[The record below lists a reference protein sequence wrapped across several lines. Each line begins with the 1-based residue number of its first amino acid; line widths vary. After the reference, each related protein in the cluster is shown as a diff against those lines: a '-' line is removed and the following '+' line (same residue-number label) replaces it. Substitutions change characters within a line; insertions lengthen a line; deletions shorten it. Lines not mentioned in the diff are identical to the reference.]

1 MNWVRELRRLLKE
14 ARGKRTDDPD
24 GLEGGLTCQEA
35 ADHLQEWLD
44 SELDEEMAARVG
56 VHLETCARCYPRL
69 AFERAFREA
78 VERAARAEKAP
89 PDLKARVLQ
98 ALESEGY
105 REE

>member
-1 MNWVRELRRLLKE
+1 MSWVKELRRLLDE
-14 ARGKRTDDPD
+14 ARRKLPPSV
-24 GLEGGLTCQEA
+24 GGLQGGVTCREA